1 MPSLPVVAIVGRP
14 NVGKSTLFNRLIGS
28 RLAIISDVAGTTRD
42 RVYGTAE
49 WNGRTFT
56 VVDTGGLELDPG
68 THIEERVQDQA
79 RVAVEEADLVL
90 FVVDAHAGLAP
101 LDHEVADRLRR
112 AEAPVILVVNKG
124 DNPAR
129 EADAVEF
136 YALGMDPTITISAQH
151 GRNTGDLADLIVD
164 NLPPPTEAEA
174 AASVSASDSEETDL
188 TEEEMAELAEVE
200 LGAPRVAIVG
210 RPNTGK
216 STFVNR
222 VLGEERMVVS
232 DVPGTTRDAID
243 TTIKLDEQE
252 MVLVDTAGIRRRGSI
267 ERGIERYSVLR
278 SMKAIDS
285 ADVAV
290 VLTDATEGY
299 TAQDAHVVGYVLEA
313 GKGVVLVLNKWDAV
327 EKDEYTADQWL
338 KQLRREAPYLV
349 WADIVFASALTGQR
363 VERILNE
370 ALRVAEERYRRVPTG
385 ELNRLV
391 MDAVRA
397 HPPSH
402 VRNRLPKIYYATQVG
417 VAPPTFVVFVERPV
431 ARALQLPAL
440 PREPDPRRLRLPRHA
455 HPAHPPPARV
465 RGGGPPLIHGAQEGA
480 RAAQG
485 AVRPLPVVL
494 GGVLGAI
501 GGGLWL
507 LEFAGGGQSR
517 FSTPLWLFPLLFG
530 ATVVALT
537 GLDGARTTLARRL
550 RIAAI
555 MVAMVSSLGLL
566 TSEIVAT
573 ESSFAYA
580 GWLVFVIGLIGL
592 SALVLGF
599 GLAHARRTGVRGIAW
614 LAIVVSLAPLAF
626 AGIGFAYKALT
637 GWWVTDPGLIRIGE
651 VVAALSIGGGWLL
664 LGLGITLHTLISSR
678 A

>member
-101 LDHEVADRLRR
+101 LDHELADRLRR

-136 YALGMDPTITISAQH
+136 FALGMDPTITISAQH

-174 AASVSASDSEETDL
+174 AASVSEDTDL
-188 TEEEMAELAEVE
+188 TEDEMAELAEVE

-222 VLGEERMVVS
+222 VLGEDRMVVS

-243 TTIKLDEQE
+243 TAIELDGQP

-285 ADVAV
+285 ADVAI

-313 GKGVVLVLNKWDAV
+313 GKGIVLVLNKWDAV

-338 KQLRREAPYLV
+338 KRLRRDAPYLV

-417 VAPPTFVVFVERPV
+417 VAPPTFVVFVNDPSLVHFSYRRYLDNRIRDEYGFLGTPIRLILRQRESEEA
-431 ARALQLPAL
+431 AR
-440 PREPDPRRLRLPRHA
+440 R
-455 HPAHPPPARV
+455 PAR
-465 RGGGPPLIHGAQEGA
+465 
-480 RAAQG
+480 
-485 AVRPLPVVL
+485 
-494 GGVLGAI
+494 
-501 GGGLWL
+501 
-507 LEFAGGGQSR
+507 
-517 FSTPLWLFPLLFG
+517 
-530 ATVVALT
+530 
-537 GLDGARTTLARRL
+537 
-550 RIAAI
+550 
-555 MVAMVSSLGLL
+555 
-566 TSEIVAT
+566 
-573 ESSFAYA
+573 
-580 GWLVFVIGLIGL
+580 
-592 SALVLGF
+592 
-599 GLAHARRTGVRGIAW
+599 RRTRRGTKR
-614 LAIVVSLAPLAF
+614 
-626 AGIGFAYKALT
+626 G
-637 GWWVTDPGLIRIGE
+637 
-651 VVAALSIGGGWLL
+651 
-664 LGLGITLHTLISSR
+664 
-678 A
+678 

>member
-1 MPSLPVVAIVGRP
+1 MSSLPIVAIVGRP
-14 NVGKSTLFNRLIGS
+14 NVGKSTLFNRLVGE

-42 RVYGTAE
+42 RVYGTAD

-79 RVAVEEADLVL
+79 RVAVEEADLIL

-101 LDHEVADRLRR
+101 LDHELADRLRR

-136 YALGMDPTITISAQH
+136 YALGLEPTITISAQH
-151 GRNTGDLADLIVD
+151 GRNTGDLADLVVEH
-164 NLPPPTEAEA
+164 LPPPSTAEA
-174 AASVSASDSEETDL
+174 AASVSEDSDLSEEDL
-188 TEEEMAELAEVE
+188 AELAESDI
-200 LGAPRVAIVG
+200 GPPRVAIVG

-216 STFVNR
+216 STFINR

-243 TTIKLDEQE
+243 TGIELDGQPL
-252 MVLVDTAGIRRRGSI
+252 VLVDTAGIRRRGSI

-285 ADVAV
+285 ADVAIV
-290 VLTDATEGY
+290 MTDATEGY

-313 GKGVVLVLNKWDAV
+313 GKGIVLVLNKWDAV
-327 EKDEYTADQWL
+327 EKDEHTADQWL
-338 KQLRREAPYLV
+338 KRLRRDAPYLA

-402 VRNRLPKIYYATQVG
+402 VRNRLPKIFYATQVG
-417 VAPPTFVVFVERPV
+417 VAPPTFVVFVNDPSLVHFSYRRYLENRIRDAYGFLGTPIRLILRQRESEEA
-431 ARALQLPAL
+431 ARKGA
-440 PREPDPRRLRLPRHA
+440 RPRRRTPR
-455 HPAHPPPARV
+455 
-465 RGGGPPLIHGAQEGA
+465 
-480 RAAQG
+480 
-485 AVRPLPVVL
+485 
-494 GGVLGAI
+494 
-501 GGGLWL
+501 
-507 LEFAGGGQSR
+507 
-517 FSTPLWLFPLLFG
+517 
-530 ATVVALT
+530 
-537 GLDGARTTLARRL
+537 RR
-550 RIAAI
+550 
-555 MVAMVSSLGLL
+555 
-566 TSEIVAT
+566 
-573 ESSFAYA
+573 
-580 GWLVFVIGLIGL
+580 
-592 SALVLGF
+592 
-599 GLAHARRTGVRGIAW
+599 
-614 LAIVVSLAPLAF
+614 
-626 AGIGFAYKALT
+626 
-637 GWWVTDPGLIRIGE
+637 
-651 VVAALSIGGGWLL
+651 
-664 LGLGITLHTLISSR
+664 
-678 A
+678 